1 MASKRIIEIWVKIL
15 DGAKICNK
23 YSKHEIYSFLSSIDF
38 WCLAYFD
45 QKKKEKETKLTI
57 NCLSFI
63 LSNFLVQTLPCSWK
77 HKKTH
82 WKVAYLS
89 LNCRN
94 FSTVEKWPG
103 LTRRLKT
110 RIAFS
115 MFPILGTNL
124 WLPPSLVMDMSGE
137 RSCKSSFLASENKT
151 KYVWTLCQDLLIT
164 TLHLCIQS

>member
-1 MASKRIIEIWVKIL
+1 MAFKNPSTAVL
-15 DGAKICNK
+15 PPKICNK
-23 YSKHEIYSFLSSIDF
+23 YSKHEIYSFLSSIDC

-45 QKKKEKETKLTI
+45 QKKKEKEMKLTI

-63 LSNFLVQTLPCSWK
+63 LSNFLEQTLLCPWSPPWK
-77 HKKTH
+77 E
-82 WKVAYLS
+82 AYFS
-89 LNCRN
+89 FNCWN
-94 FSTVEKWPG
+94 FSTAEKWPG
-103 LTRRLKT
+103 LPRQLETH
-110 RIAFS
+110 IAFS